1 MVIKESRGL
10 HKKGVELADQ
20 YAEIHLKKWEAVGG
34 KTIELSPAE
43 QAEVRSKFATVGQA
57 ITEGKPELRAFYNEV
72 KAVSDRTP

>member
-10 HKKGVELADQ
+10 FKKGVELTDQ
-20 YAEIHLKKWEAVGG
+20 YADIHLKKWEAVGG

-43 QAEVRSKFATVGQA
+43 DAEVRAKLATVGEVV
-57 ITEGKPELRAFYNEV
+57 TEGKPELRAFYNEV